1 MTHPL
6 TLAVTLALAAPLAAA
21 QTTAPKSGIP
31 APVPTKPALSKPA
44 LTTAQATTATLS
56 EIVVTGAPE
65 LLSNF
70 LKASLSTQ
78 TGASLSGLNLRAIEQ
93 EALTTG
99 YFSAVSASLGT
110 VGGKNV
116 LTLTVKPNPVIG
128 AVEVSGLTYFPV
140 DTYKARIADLLN
152 IAPGATLNTDRIEQS
167 KELLTQNFRSEGYPF
182 APSVS
187 TRAVAA
193 KDGSVTLT
201 YVVDE
206 SAPLSRVEI
215 SGNTR
220 LPKDTIVNIFKPLQ
234 TAKKFTPDAYFKAAQ
249 DIGQAYQAAGFLQSG
264 IDAPATT
271 LEGGV
276 LKVKLA
282 EGVVGTIDTSGL
294 TVGNPGAAVGAA
306 TVAALQT
313 KLGAPLTLAKLEADT
328 RSLSNAT
335 GKSVGFALQPG
346 AADPAQVTVLFG
358 DAQTATGP
366 IKTIAFAGNTKLS
379 AAELQAGLKIKVGDV
394 YSKQLAES
402 SFFAVRDAYRAK
414 GFDISTR
421 DAIKFD
427 QGTLTYTVRE
437 AQLARFELKWAG
449 PHRTQDRVILRE
461 VQDLRGVVTDASV
474 REGID
479 RITRLGIVKVTD
491 VVMRSDDP
499 KNPES
504 LTYVIS
510 VAEQTGTQSF
520 APALAY
526 DTATGFSGD
535 LSVNFNNVF
544 GLGHGLQAGVTAQPT
559 DSGQFLGGGV
569 TYTIPWIDANFADFR
584 KTRTSVSL
592 SLSSTLSPNNA
603 VAAADGTDSGRQ
615 YTGRSSGFSVRL
627 GRSLSQYLT
636 GSLGVGTSY
645 DTSYLEKITSA
656 DQVAFDNANVQRI
669 KDGKPVVSATTD
681 DQALAL
687 KPMDGLTTRIS
698 PALNYDS
705 TNSGDFPTR
714 GVRANLSPSYNF
726 GYAGNTA
733 LNWFRIE
740 GGAST
745 YFGFGKKLT
754 KGFSQENKQQ
764 VFAVRLNAGTLTGA
778 YPAASNFALGDANTV
793 SAYELRGIPGG
804 TVRGTSYVTGSAE
817 YRYDFGVSNNI
828 AQGLYGI
835 AFVDAGSAWAAG
847 GTQTG
852 AYGLGVG
859 VQLNLGLGGGLL
871 PALRFDYGFS
881 PSNNSSKFSFRLGP
895 TW

>member
-1 MTHPL
+1 MNHPL

-21 QTTAPKSGIP
+21 QTTAPKSAAP
-31 APVPTKPALSKPA
+31 APAPPRPAVSKPA
-44 LTTAQATTATLS
+44 TTTAQAATATLG
-56 EIVVTGAPE
+56 EIVVTGAPD

-78 TGASLSGLNLRAIEQ
+78 TGASLSGLNLRSIEQ
-93 EALTTG
+93 EALATG
-99 YFSAVSASLGT
+99 YFSAVTATLGT
-110 VGGKNV
+110 VGSKNV
-116 LTLTVKPNPVIG
+116 LTLAVKPNPVIS
-128 AVEVSGLTYFPV
+128 AVEVTGLTYFPV
-140 DTYKARIADLLN
+140 DTYKGRIADLLN

-187 TRAVAA
+187 TRTVAA

-206 SAPLSRVEI
+206 SAPLTRVEI

-220 LPKDTIVNIFKPLQ
+220 LPKDTIVNIFKPIQ

-249 DIGQAYQAAGFLQSG
+249 EIAQAYQAAGFLQSG

-282 EGVVGTIDTSGL
+282 EGVVGSIDTSGL
-294 TVGNPGAAVGAA
+294 TVGNPGTAVGAA

-328 RSLSNAT
+328 RSLSNST

-346 AADPAQVTVLFG
+346 SADPAQVTVLFG

-379 AAELQAGLKIKVGDV
+379 SAELQAALKLKVGDV

-402 SFFAVRDAYRAK
+402 SFFALREAYRAK

-427 QGTLTYTVRE
+427 QGALTYTVRE
-437 AQLARFELKWAG
+437 ARLAKFELKWTGA
-449 PHRTQDRVILRE
+449 HRTQDRVILRE

-491 VVMRSDDP
+491 VTMRSDDP

-510 VAEQTGTQSF
+510 VAEQNGTQFFS
-520 APALAY
+520 PSLSY
-526 DTATGFSGD
+526 DTASGFSGD

-569 TYTIPWIDANFADFR
+569 TYTIPWIDADFADFR
-584 KTRTSVSL
+584 KTRTSLTL
-592 SLSSTLSPNNA
+592 SLSSSLSPNNTI
-603 VAAADGTDSGRQ
+603 AAADGSDSGRQ
-615 YTGRSSGFSVRL
+615 YTGRSSGFSVRV
-627 GRSLSQYLT
+627 GRSLGQYLT

-645 DTSYLEKITSA
+645 DTSYLEKITDAEKATAASA
-656 DQVAFDNANVQRI
+656 S
-669 KDGKPVVSATTD
+669 KTLPD
-681 DQALAL
+681 DAAGNAL
-687 KPMDGLTTRIS
+687 KPMDGLTTRLS
-698 PALNYDS
+698 PSLNYDS
-705 TNSGDFPTR
+705 TNSSDFPTR
-714 GVRANLSPSYNF
+714 GVRASLSPSYNF
-726 GYAGNTA
+726 GYAGTTA

-745 YFGFGKKLT
+745 YFGFGKNLT

-778 YPAASNFALGDANTV
+778 YPAASNFALGDANTI
-793 SAYELRGIPGG
+793 SAYELRGVPGG
-804 TVRGTSYVTGSAE
+804 TLRGTSYVTGSAE

-859 VQLNLGLGGGLL
+859 VQLNLGLGGALL

-881 PSNNSSKFSFRLGP
+881 PSNNSSKFSFRIGP